1 MSQRFPTTAKALRA
15 TLLCA
20 LLVPLAAACGAK
32 STTSNT
38 AAAGAA
44 ATAHASSA
52 AASTAQAASPSAAP
66 STAAGGGSATCPS
79 AAAVSAAAGST
90 YPKPQVESAAGD
102 TSCDYNDPNSGA
114 NLVIEIAPAN
124 GITPAGLQVAMAAE
138 SKGATGK
145 ATPVSGIGSAAYIFT
160 ENDASTNSN
169 GDPTALVGAVS
180 STLYVVVVAPL
191 SPAEIEAVARL
202 ALSE

>member
-1 MSQRFPTTAKALRA
+1 MSQLFPTTAKALRA
-15 TLLCA
+15 ALLCA
-20 LLVPLAAACGAK
+20 LLVPLAAACGAN

-38 AAAGAA
+38 TAAGAA
-44 ATAHASSA
+44 GTAHASSS
-52 AASTAQAASPSAAP
+52 AASTAPAASSSAAP
-66 STAAGGGSATCPS
+66 STATGGSATCPS
-79 AAAVSAAAGST
+79 AAAVSAAAGTT

-102 TSCDYNDPNSGA
+102 TSCDYNDPDSGA

-124 GITPAGLQVAMAAE
+124 GITPAGLQVAMTAE
-138 SKGATGK
+138 AKGSTGK

-191 SPAEIEAVARL
+191 PPADLEAVTRL